1 MMILDSEEQRRSLLA
16 LIEIAPVQ
24 GAVSQVRETVKALD
38 KLKAEIAG
46 ASIASPPS
54 KKPEA
59 PNASEKLQPR
69 GRTET

>member
-1 MMILDSEEQRRSLLA
+1 MMILDSEEQRKSLLA

-46 ASIASPPS
+46 ASIAPLPP

-59 PNASEKLQPR
+59 PNASENQESK